1 MLAYTIGTEPEDVN
15 PESAN
20 WRQSMT
26 DKKRKPGR
34 PTENVLKIEG
44 NWKDALKTAL
54 GRGKPPA
61 KKSAKPKKRR

>member
-1 MLAYTIGTEPEDVN
+1 
-15 PESAN
+15 
-20 WRQSMT
+20 MT